1 MHDEEEKNQ
10 PLIEP
15 QDVKILYVD
24 GLNIANQLLTQGQ
37 NPWKQIHD
45 IKKSAQIFMELIKK
59 RYNDVRVIIDAGF
72 SHPERI
78 ELYK

>member
-24 GLNIANQLLTQGQ
+24 GLNIANQLLT
-37 NPWKQIHD
+37 
-45 IKKSAQIFMELIKK
+45 
-59 RYNDVRVIIDAGF
+59 
-72 SHPERI
+72 
-78 ELYK
+78 